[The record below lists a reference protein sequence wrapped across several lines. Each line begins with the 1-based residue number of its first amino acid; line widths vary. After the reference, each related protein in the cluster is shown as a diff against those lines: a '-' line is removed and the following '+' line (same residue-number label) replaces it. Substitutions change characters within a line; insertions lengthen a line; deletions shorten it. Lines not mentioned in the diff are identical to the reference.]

1 MSLFDIAGL
10 DEFTDTMKMV
20 SEVYPKE
27 VKRFMQREG
36 NKLKKKTVETVK
48 SSTLGKITGNY
59 EKGIKRGRY
68 YKYDGNGADSIRVYS
83 SAPHAHLIEYGH
95 EIVHSG
101 GGKGGGKRRRKMRKE
116 LYGTGKYTRAFQ
128 LFRRAAD
135 EFESV
140 YETDCEKF
148 ALKIIEPLNNS

>member
-1 MSLFDIAGL
+1 MDLFEVEGL
-10 DEFTDTMKMV
+10 DELTDTMLMI
-20 SEVYPKE
+20 EENYPKDI
-27 VKRFMQREG
+27 KRFMKKEG
-36 NKLKKKTVETVK
+36 NKLKKKTLGTVQ

-59 EKGIKRGRY
+59 EKGIKRGKP

-83 SAPHAHLIEYGH
+83 NAPHAHLIEYGH

-101 GGKGGGKRRRKMRKE
+101 GGRMKKEKRKE
-116 LYGTGKYTRAFQ
+116 QYGTGNYTRAFQ

-135 EFESV
+135 EFEST

-148 ALKIIEPLNNS
+148 ALKIIEPLNRG